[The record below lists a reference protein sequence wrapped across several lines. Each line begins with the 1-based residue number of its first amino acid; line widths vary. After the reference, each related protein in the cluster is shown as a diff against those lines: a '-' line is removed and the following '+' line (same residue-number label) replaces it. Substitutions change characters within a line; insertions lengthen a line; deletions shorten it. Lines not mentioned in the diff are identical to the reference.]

1 VKDLV
6 QRNEL
11 AAFLRARRE
20 TTDPVSFGLQPGSR
34 RRTPGL
40 RREELAQLAGISVTW
55 YTWLEQAR
63 DISVSRQVIDSLA
76 RVLRLPPGDRA
87 HLFTVAGL
95 ALPAEQHGPVEI
107 DGTLRRLVH
116 TLDPNPAC
124 VISLWWDLLG
134 WNQAYAALIGGLEQR
149 PPAERNTLWLTFTEE
164 RSRRLFLDWTEE
176 ARQLLGQLRAHLA
189 RHPGDPRGPE
199 LVETLQAA
207 SGRFTELWRG
217 QDVRRF
223 ESARKRFQHPG
234 LGRIDLDYVKLAT
247 ADDDRQYLLAFL
259 PADAASAAKLPGLI
273 DGGRD
278 QGDGGWTAGPLHAAR
293 SGEPGD
299 KPSINES
306 RRAE

>member
-1 VKDLV
+1 LKDLV
-6 QRNEL
+6 QRAEL

-20 TTDPVSFGLQPGSR
+20 AADPVSFGLQPGPR

-40 RREELAQLAGISVTW
+40 RREELAQLAGVSVTW

-87 HLFTVAGL
+87 HLFTLAGL
-95 ALPAEQHGPVEI
+95 ALPPGEPGPVEL
-107 DGTLRRLVH
+107 DVTLRRLVH
-116 TLDPNPAC
+116 ELNPRPAC

-134 WNQAYAALIGGLEQR
+134 WNQAYAALIGGLDHR
-149 PPAERNTLWLTFTEE
+149 PPAERNSLWLTFTED
-164 RSRRLFLDWTEE
+164 RSRGLFLDWTEE

-199 LVETLQAA
+199 LVEALQAA
-207 SGRFTELWRG
+207 SPAFAELWRE
-217 QDVRRF
+217 QQVRRF
-223 ESARKRFQHPG
+223 ESSRKRFQHPE

-259 PADAASAAKLPGLI
+259 PADAASAAKLPGL
-273 DGGRD
+273 
-278 QGDGGWTAGPLHAAR
+278 A
-293 SGEPGD
+293 
-299 KPSINES
+299 
-306 RRAE
+306 